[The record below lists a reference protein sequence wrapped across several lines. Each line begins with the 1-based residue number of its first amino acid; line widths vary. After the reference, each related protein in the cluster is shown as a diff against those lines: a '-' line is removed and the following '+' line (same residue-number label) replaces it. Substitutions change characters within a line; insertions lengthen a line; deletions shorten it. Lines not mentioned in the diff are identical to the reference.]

1 MKKFSFKQTHHD
13 EYYFD
18 IEAKD
23 KDEAF
28 MKLKDL
34 KIEDATGHKKLDI
47 YNQALDFGNE
57 LTDEEREEHQVVPD
71 ILGDAKVANYDNPTI
86 NK

>member
-57 LTDEEREEHQVVPD
+57 EDDRGEQD
-71 ILGDAKVANYDNPTI
+71 ILDEAKIISI
-86 NK
+86 NEPLKNK